1 MESVTFSDMVHLKK
15 LELLYFLPEMT
26 LFEKC
31 CVSFYLDSV
40 SAMCSMVMISL
51 STFLARS
58 IRSQKNNSHCRCV
71 FFPFGVL
78 LSPRSKNGGKKTVF
92 FQRVSWF
99 FDFFSVVY
107 FGLP

>member
-1 MESVTFSDMVHLKK
+1 MESAMFSDMVHLKK

-58 IRSQKNNSHCRCV
+58 IRSQKKTTLTADVCSFLLV
-71 FFPFGVL
+71 FVE
-78 LSPRSKNGGKKTVF
+78 SPAQKTVKKTMSFSEGELVF
-92 FQRVSWF
+92 
-99 FDFFSVVY
+99 
-107 FGLP
+107 

>member
-78 LSPRSKNGGKKTVF
+78 LSPRSKNGEKKLF
-92 FQRVSWF
+92 FFR
-99 FDFFSVVY
+99 
-107 FGLP
+107 G